1 MRFSFY
7 FYLLILSLPNCFLQ
21 IHFKVKVN
29 KLSDTYSISIKPLIT
44 VYVMEVNTIIME
56 IKTDKKSA

>member
-7 FYLLILSLPNCFLQ
+7 FYLLILCLSNCFLQ

-29 KLSDTYSISIKPLIT
+29 KLSDTYSISIKPVIT
-44 VYVMEVNTIIME
+44 VYVMEVNTIIMK
-56 IKTDKKSA
+56 IKNDKKSA